1 MTYRVRSEE
10 CQQNPEHHGYFHGHR
25 STSCSEHRHGLGIGL
40 LLFFACCCLT
50 VRKTLHENNDLL
62 EGMWE
67 ISCQFH
73 GPLPFQQG
81 IFESTA
87 GKRAIRG
94 LY

>member
-1 MTYRVRSEE
+1 MAAFMDIVVLVVVSIVMVWV
-10 CQQNPEHHGYFHGHR
+10 
-25 STSCSEHRHGLGIGL
+25 LV
-40 LLFFACCCLT
+40 CCCFLL
-50 VRKTLHENNDLL
+50 VAVCDCSKNVHENNDLF
-62 EGMWE
+62 EGVWE

-73 GPLPFQQG
+73 GPLPIQLG